1 MPCGCAVFTP
11 SRTRV
16 DLITRGVSLFGG
28 TPRLFFGLMLL
39 LGTFGG
45 AVGGRVAD
53 AAPVAS
59 WAPATTVFPFVP
71 ATLPVTSAPAT
82 TVATPNVDA
91 PANSQ
96 ALPVPVVGANAATAE
111 EKVKDPRPSDG
122 ASTDDHGEP
131 TPSAI
136 KQPWL
141 QATLS
146 IVLLLSTYLLFT
158 LRTR

>member
-11 SRTRV
+11 SRALV

-39 LGTFGG
+39 LGAYGG
-45 AVGGRVAD
+45 GLGGRVAD
-53 AAPVAS
+53 AAP
-59 WAPATTVFPFVP
+59 
-71 ATLPVTSAPAT
+71 AT
-82 TVATPNVDA
+82 TVAPPITSASSDGL
-91 PANSQ
+91 
-96 ALPVPVVGANAATAE
+96 ALPEPIVGAHAADEAE
-111 EKVKDPRPSDG
+111 EAKDLRPCDG
-122 ASTDDHGEP
+122 ASTTDDHGEP
-131 TPSAI
+131 TAPAI